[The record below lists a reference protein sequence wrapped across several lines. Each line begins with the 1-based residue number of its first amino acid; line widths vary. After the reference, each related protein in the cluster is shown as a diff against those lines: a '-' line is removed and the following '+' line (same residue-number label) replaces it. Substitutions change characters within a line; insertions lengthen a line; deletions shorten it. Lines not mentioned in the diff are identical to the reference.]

1 MRRDNF
7 PALETNTMT
16 LQKAEIQILDH
27 DAVDA
32 ARGLPERFSVQF
44 NPAEYTLTK
53 GAQIAEIAIPG
64 LDSPLLQFV
73 AGQNEKLSFDLFFDS
88 TEQGGLGAGAV
99 SVEEETRSF
108 YQLVKIQPKT
118 HAPPRLRFHW
128 GRGLNFECIVE
139 SITQKFTLFSPH
151 GVPLRATLS
160 VTFREY
166 KTLERQIKEL
176 NLQSADH
183 TKRHVVVKG
192 ETLSSIAAREYGD
205 PRQWR
210 MIADEN
216 RDRLSDF
223 RKPPAGLE
231 LRLPSLAL
239 NSPRT
244 GGSVT

>member
-1 MRRDNF
+1 MN
-7 PALETNTMT
+7 

-32 ARGLPERFSVQF
+32 ARGLPRKFSVQF

-73 AGQNEKLSFDLFFDS
+73 AGQNEKLSLDLFFDS
-88 TEQGGLGAGAV
+88 TDKGGMGAGAV
-99 SVEEETRSF
+99 GVDEETKKF

-118 HAPPRLRFHW
+118 HAPPRLLFHW
-128 GRGLNFECIVE
+128 GKGLNFRCIVE

-151 GVPLRATLS
+151 GIPLRATLS

-166 KTLERQIKEL
+166 KTLEQQVKEL
-176 NLQSADH
+176 NLQSSDH
-183 TKRHVVVKG
+183 TKRHVVVNG
-192 ETLSSIAAREYGD
+192 ETLSSIAARQYGD

-210 MIADEN
+210 TIADEN
-216 RDRLSDF
+216 LDRITDL
-223 RKPPAGLE
+223 RRLPAGLE
-231 LRLPSLAL
+231 LRLPAIAARASR
-239 NSPRT
+239 S
-244 GGSVT
+244 GGAAT